1 MKLLGSSKGKITKND
16 NGDNI
21 PNLEIIEVVQYIIKF
36 SIIIMNKI

>member
-21 PNLEIIEVVQYIIKF
+21 PNLEIIEVV
-36 SIIIMNKI
+36 